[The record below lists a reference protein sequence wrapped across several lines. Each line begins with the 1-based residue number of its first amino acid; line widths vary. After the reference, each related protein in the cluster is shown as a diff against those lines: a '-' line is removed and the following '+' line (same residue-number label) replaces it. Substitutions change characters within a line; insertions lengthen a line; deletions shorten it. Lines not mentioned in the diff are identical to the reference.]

1 MVTAKSGQRCRQP
14 GIQGVTL
21 HGRRHARAERAKEAG
36 HPKKFAQEAPGHNCM
51 AVQRAHA
58 KRALVKIPP
67 LDDYEQ
73 RTAVLEGPET

>member
-1 MVTAKSGQRCRQP
+1 MPGPNARRRQVTR
-14 GIQGVTL
+14 
-21 HGRRHARAERAKEAG
+21 
-36 HPKKFAQEAPGHNCM
+36 KKFAQEAPGHNCM

-58 KRALVKIPP
+58 KRALMKIPP